1 MNFNQQDIND
11 IKRQAI
17 AIIKLLNYKDMWEE
31 FWRDVDIYT
40 RDTED
45 IETYAIEIKQLKIQ
59 LEYKYQKYLH

>member
-11 IKRQAI
+11 IKSQAI

-45 IETYAIEIKQLKIQ
+45 IETYTIEIKQLKIQ